1 MCFQWIF
8 RVYFLYIDW
17 FDLLSVQGTLRSLL
31 QHHNSKAS
39 IFQHSAFFMTQFS
52 HLYMTIGR
60 TIVSTIHTC
69 AGKVMSLLF
78 NTLSRFIIAFLQRSK
93 CLLISWLH
101 SSFAVILEP
110 KKIKSMTA
118 STFSPSICHKVMGPC
133 AIILVFLMLSFHSPL
148 SLSSRD
154 FLPVEWYH
162 LHIWEVFLMFLQSI
176 LIPACDSSSPGFS
189 MMHCAYKLNKQGD
202 NTQPCCT
209 PFPILNQSVI
219 PCPVSTV
226 ASWLAYR
233 FLRRP
238 VRWYGIPISWRIF
251 HSLLWSTQSKALAQ
265 SMKEK

>member
-118 STFSPSICHKVMGPC
+118 STFSPSICHKVMGPG
-133 AIILVFLMLSFHSPL
+133 AIILVFLMLSFKPAF
-148 SLSSRD
+148 SLSSFTVIKRLSASRVVSSTYLRGFFD
-154 FLPVEWYH
+154 VSSVNL
-162 LHIWEVFLMFLQSI
+162 
-176 LIPACDSSSPGFS
+176 DSSLWFI
-189 MMHCAYKLNKQGD
+189 
-202 NTQPCCT
+202 QP
-209 PFPILNQSVI
+209 
-219 PCPVSTV
+219 
-226 ASWLAYR
+226 W
-233 FLRRP
+233 
-238 VRWYGIPISWRIF
+238 IF
-251 HSLLWSTQSKALAQ
+251 HDALCI
-265 SMKEK
+265 